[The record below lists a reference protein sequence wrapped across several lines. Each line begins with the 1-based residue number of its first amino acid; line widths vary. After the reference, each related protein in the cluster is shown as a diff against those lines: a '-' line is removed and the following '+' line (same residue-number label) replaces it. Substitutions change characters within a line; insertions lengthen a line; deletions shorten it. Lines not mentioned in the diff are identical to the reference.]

1 MWISL
6 FFLSM
11 IVVVVWF
18 AHNARSYA
26 RVDWGDSYANF
37 ADGHIRWFCK
47 VFHGLPDTII
57 PLPASGPAIIVANH
71 ISGLD
76 PFILIAASR
85 RPLRFLIA
93 REQYNRFGLRWLF
106 KAAGCIPVD
115 RNGRSD
121 RALRA
126 AYEALDRG
134 EVVALFPHG
143 GIHWPINKNTQI
155 KGGAI
160 KMAIKSSAPVFP
172 VLIRGIRLPG
182 FTVLSLMFP
191 GRVSLEMK
199 ESFHCDFDEDYDL
212 AFKQLTLLL
221 NKP

>member
-1 MWISL
+1 MWISV
-6 FFLSM
+6 FFLFV
-11 IVVVVWF
+11 IVILGAWF
-18 AHNARSYA
+18 SHNARSYA

-57 PLPASGPAIIVANH
+57 PLPETGPAIIVANH

-76 PFILIAASR
+76 PFILVAASR

-93 REQYNRFGLRWLF
+93 REQFERFGLCWLF

-115 RNGRSD
+115 REGRPE

-126 AYEALDRG
+126 AYEALDNG
-134 EVVALFPHG
+134 EVIALFPHG
-143 GIHWPINKNTQI
+143 GIQWPIKKDTRI

-160 KMAIKSSAPVFP
+160 KMAIRSSAPLFP
-172 VLIRGIRLPG
+172 VLISGIRLPG
-182 FTVLSLMFP
+182 FTVLSLIFP
-191 GRVSLEMK
+191 GRVSLELGK
-199 ESFHCDFDEDYDL
+199 AFYCDDYDAGL
-212 AFKQLTLLL
+212 KQLTLLL
-221 NKP
+221 NKI

>member
-6 FFLSM
+6 LFLSM
-11 IVVVVWF
+11 IAFIGAWID
-18 AHNARSYA
+18 HNARSYA
-26 RVDWGDSYANF
+26 RVDWGDSCANF

-57 PLPASGPAIIVANH
+57 PLPESGPAIIVANH

-76 PFILIAASR
+76 PFILIAACR

-93 REQYNRFGLRWLF
+93 REQYERFGLRWLF

-115 RNGRSD
+115 REGRPD

-126 AYEALDRG
+126 AYEALDSG

-143 GIHWPINKNTQI
+143 GIHWPIKKDARI

-160 KMAIKSSAPVFP
+160 KMAIRSTAPVYP
-172 VLIRGIRLPG
+172 VLISGIRLPG
-182 FTVLSLMFP
+182 FTVLSLLLP
-191 GRVSLEMK
+191 GRVSLELK
-199 ESFHCDFDEDYDL
+199 KVFYCDDYDSGL
-212 AFKQLTLLL
+212 KQLTSLL
-221 NKP
+221 NKI